1 MTGDPL
7 DRKPSTSSGALPPTD
22 TVAPKSSWSDAE
34 LCFGFRMCR
43 AKIPHDGSGTRSGSA
58 LAGGF
63 CRPGT
68 AGAEASGR
76 PRGWPGARLCRRLS
90 GRAAA
95 AAAAGA
101 AGAAA
106 GWPQHPDPLTTFTR
120 TVAVALAAGMPS
132 SFV

>member
-1 MTGDPL
+1 MIGDPL

-22 TVAPKSSWSDAE
+22 TVAPKPSWSDAE
-34 LCFGFRMCR
+34 LCFDFRMCW
-43 AKIPHDGSGTRSGSA
+43 AKMPHEGSGTRSRSA

-95 AAAAGA
+95 AAAVA
-101 AGAAA
+101 A
-106 GWPQHPDPLTTFTR
+106 WPQHPDPLTTFTR